1 MNNYDNYFGTDMNF
15 MNNFL
20 GINSSNLINQNDYMK
35 PTYKLDSNTG
45 FIRGNMFDNLYYQY
59 RNYRP
64 TEIKNNTER
73 DSLLN
78 KVRQYKFA
86 MIDLNLYLDTN
97 PNDDNVLKIFN
108 NYKNLEMQ
116 AVKEY
121 ESKYGPL
128 TIDGIP
134 MNANSWIWDNGPW
147 PWEVQ

>member
-1 MNNYDNYFGTDMNF
+1 MNNYDNYLGTDINF

-20 GINSSNLINQNDYMK
+20 GINNSNLINQNDFMK

-128 TIDGIP
+128 TIDSIP
-134 MNANSWIWDNGPW
+134 MNANSWVWDNGPW